1 MADQKPRRPDH
12 ELYRLLQEEQVEE
25 FNRRRAAGEDFD
37 TRGLDLRALDLRNLD
52 TTGLDFTDCYLKNAN
67 LAGLDL
73 REVPMEGASLFEAR
87 ISGAFFPYELTAAE
101 IRMSRTFGTRL
112 RYCPRTSD

>member
-1 MADQKPRRPDH
+1 MADQTPRRPDH
-12 ELYRLLQEEQVEE
+12 ELYKLLQDEQLDE

-37 TRGLDLRALDLRNLD
+37 TRGLDLRALDLRGLD
-52 TTGLDFTDCYLKNAN
+52 TTGLDLTDCYLRDTN

-73 REVPMEGASLFEAR
+73 REVPMEGASIFEAR
-87 ISGAFFPYELTAAE
+87 ISGVFFPCELTAAE

-112 RYCPRTSD
+112 RYCPLTSD